1 MEVSLF
7 QTKGWR
13 NDRGRKFI
21 GKDYLYDISNY
32 NFDSIIGC
40 SRINFP
46 NVVYNIS
53 GTAGID
59 GIYEFRYIGPLSTL
73 IKENIVVVDGKV
85 IKDFLG
91 TSVIMHEGLTAG
103 HKCTFAVLNDKLFIS
118 NGYDDVL
125 VYDGTNAYEMGA
137 PLAKNLGAVGVLTG
151 AYYYAITYEKDGVE
165 LVTGAVSNTVNP
177 SSNSITVTC
186 PIGPSGITKRDLYRT
201 EAGGTQLKHLYNLN
215 DNTTTT
221 YVDNIADGS
230 LGADIPS
237 INSEAPKPKF
247 ITVIHERLVGVG
259 VSRRPNY
266 LYYSET
272 EIESLF
278 ATIGVTDVSGQGNDN
293 TGLTGMAEDYDLIVV
308 FSEKRIYTVDLSGE
322 TASVRQTTSNVGC
335 LDGNSIAKVPPN
347 LTFKGGLMFVSNE
360 YDVRVFNGNLAVN
373 LSTSFDNLATENFSA
388 QLNPVAM
395 RLNMENE
402 ELEGRFFDYKY
413 HLIIDKDI
421 YIFDIRIMGWSKYFI
436 KTASYSPEYRKF
448 GILGD
453 KFYIGQKNTGIV
465 EEMYQT
471 ELYRDEPVNAF
482 FETAELLVGSNYK
495 YWKDLVIYYG
505 NTGNVQQN
513 VVVTPDNN
521 SNLSKTLSFALTADG
536 FDSNYFSP
544 AFFETATNTDDYK
557 VGHINEY
564 ARWMRFRF
572 ECNSKFNFRG
582 FKMTVDGI
590 TNKEE

>member
-1 MEVSLF
+1 MDIVLS

-21 GKDYLYDISNY
+21 GTEYLFDIVNY
-32 NFDSIIGC
+32 NFDDVIGC

-46 NVVYNIS
+46 NVVYNIA
-53 GTAGID
+53 GTAGIE
-59 GIYEFRYIGPLSTL
+59 GLYEFRYIGTIGTL
-73 IKENIVVVDGKV
+73 VKENIVVVDGKI
-85 IKDFLG
+85 IKNFLG
-91 TSVIMHEGLTAG
+91 TSVIMYEGLTVG

-125 VYDGTNAYEMGA
+125 VYDGTYTYEMGA
-137 PLAKNLGAVGVLTG
+137 PLAKNLGAAGVLTG
-151 AYYYAITYEKDGVE
+151 AYYYAITYEKDSVE
-165 LVTGAVSNTVNP
+165 LVTGAVSNTVDP
-177 SSNSITVTC
+177 TTNSITVTC
-186 PIGPSGITKRDLYRT
+186 PIGPSGITDRKLYRT
-201 EAGGTQLKHLYNLN
+201 EAGGSQLKLLTALG
-215 DNTTTT
+215 DNVTTT

-230 LGADIPS
+230 LGAAIPS

-247 ITVIHERLVGVG
+247 ITVINERLVGVG
-259 VSRRPNY
+259 VTRRPNY

-335 LDGNSIAKVPPN
+335 LDGHSIAKVPPN

-360 YDVRVFNGNLAVN
+360 YDIRVFNGNLAVN

-388 QLNPVAM
+388 QLNPADM
-395 RLNMENE
+395 RLNIENE

-413 HLIIDKDI
+413 HLIIDKEI
-421 YIFDIRIMGWSKYFI
+421 YIYDIRIMGWSKYFI

-465 EEMYQT
+465 EEMYKT

-482 FETAELLVGSNYK
+482 FETAELMVSDDYK

-521 SNLSKTLSFALTADG
+521 SNLSKTLTFSFNSDG

-544 AFFETATNTDDYK
+544 SFFQTATNTDDYK

-590 TNKEE
+590 SNQE

>member
-1 MEVSLF
+1 MDIVLS

-21 GKDYLYDISNY
+21 GPDYLFDISNY

-46 NVVYNIS
+46 NIEYNIA
-53 GTAGID
+53 GADGID
-59 GIYEFRYIGPLSTL
+59 GMYEFRYIGPVGTL
-73 IKENIVVVDGKV
+73 VKENIVVVGGNV

-91 TSVIMHEGLTAG
+91 VPVTMHTGLTAG

-118 NGYDDVL
+118 NGFDDVL
-125 VYDGTNAYEMGA
+125 VYDGTYTYEMGA
-137 PLAKNLGAVGVLTG
+137 PLAKNLSAAGVLTG

-165 LVTGAVSNTVNP
+165 LVTGAISNTVNP

-186 PIGPSGITKRDLYRT
+186 PIGPTGITDRKLYRT
-201 EAGGTQLKHLYNLN
+201 EAGGSTLKLLTTLG

-230 LGADIPS
+230 LGAAIPS
-237 INSEAPKPKF
+237 INSESPKPKF
-247 ITVIHERLVGVG
+247 ITVINERLVGVG

-293 TGLTGMAEDYDLIVV
+293 TGLTGMEEDYNLIVV

-322 TASVRQTTSNVGC
+322 TASVKQTTSNVGC
-335 LDGNSIAKVPPN
+335 LDGHSVAKVPPN
-347 LTFKGGLMFVSNE
+347 LEFKGGLMFVSNE
-360 YDVRVFNGNLAVN
+360 YDIRVFNGNLAVN
-373 LSTSFDNLATENFSA
+373 LATSFDNLATENFSA
-388 QLNPVAM
+388 QLNSGDM
-395 RLNMENE
+395 RLKMENE
-402 ELEGRFFDYKY
+402 DLEGLFFDYKY
-413 HLIIDKDI
+413 HLIIDKEI
-421 YIFDIRIMGWSKYFI
+421 YIYDIRIMGWSKYFI
-436 KTASYSPEYRKF
+436 KTATYSPEYRIF

-453 KFYIGQKNTGIV
+453 KFYIGQKTTGIV
-465 EEMYQT
+465 EEMYKN
-471 ELYRDEPVNAF
+471 ELYRSESVISF
-482 FETAELLVGSNYK
+482 FETSEYLVGDDYK

-505 NTGNVQQN
+505 NSGNVTQN
-513 VVVTPDNN
+513 ITVTPDNN
-521 SNLSKTLSFALTADG
+521 SNLSKTFSFSFTRDG
-536 FDSNYFSP
+536 FDSAYFDP
-544 AFFETATNTDDYK
+544 AYFQTSTNTDDYR
-557 VGHINEY
+557 VAHINEY
-564 ARWMRFRF
+564 ARWIRFKF
-572 ECNSKFNFRG
+572 SGTNTFNFRG

-590 TNKEE
+590 SNKE

>member
-1 MEVSLF
+1 MDIVLS

-21 GKDYLYDISNY
+21 GPDYLFDISNY

-46 NVVYNIS
+46 NIEYNIA
-53 GTAGID
+53 GADGID
-59 GIYEFRYIGPLSTL
+59 GMYEFRYIGPVGTL
-73 IKENIVVVDGKV
+73 VKENIVVVGGNV

-91 TSVIMHEGLTAG
+91 VPVTMHTGLTAG

-118 NGYDDVL
+118 NGFDDVL
-125 VYDGTNAYEMGA
+125 VYDGTYTYEMGA
-137 PLAKNLGAVGVLTG
+137 PLAKNLSAAGVLTG

-165 LVTGAVSNTVNP
+165 LVTGAISNTVNP

-186 PIGPSGITKRDLYRT
+186 PIGPTGITDRKLYRT
-201 EAGGTQLKHLYNLN
+201 EAGGSTLKLLTTLG
-215 DNTTTT
+215 DNVTTT

-230 LGADIPS
+230 LGAAIPS

-247 ITVIHERLVGVG
+247 ITVINERLVGVG

-293 TGLTGMAEDYDLIVV
+293 TGLTGMEEDYNLIVV

-322 TASVRQTTSNVGC
+322 TASVKQTTSNVGC
-335 LDGNSIAKVPPN
+335 LDGHSVAKVPPN
-347 LTFKGGLMFVSNE
+347 LEFKGGLMFVSNE
-360 YDVRVFNGNLAVN
+360 YDIRVFNGNLAVN
-373 LSTSFDNLATENFSA
+373 LATSFDNLATENFSA
-388 QLNPVAM
+388 QLNSGDM
-395 RLNMENE
+395 RLKMENE
-402 ELEGRFFDYKY
+402 ELEGLFFDYKY
-413 HLIIDKDI
+413 HLIIDKEI
-421 YIFDIRIMGWSKYFI
+421 YIYDIRIMGWSKYFI
-436 KTASYSPEYRKF
+436 KTATYSPEYRIF

-453 KFYIGQKNTGIV
+453 KFYIGQKTTGIV
-465 EEMYQT
+465 EEMYKN
-471 ELYRDEPVNAF
+471 ELYRSESVISF
-482 FETAELLVGSNYK
+482 FETSEYLVGDDYK

-505 NTGNVQQN
+505 NSGNVTQN
-513 VVVTPDNN
+513 ITVTPDNN
-521 SNLSKTLSFALTADG
+521 SNLSKTFSFSFTRDG
-536 FDSNYFSP
+536 FDSAYFDP
-544 AFFETATNTDDYK
+544 AYFQTSTNTDDYR
-557 VGHINEY
+557 VAHINEY
-564 ARWMRFRF
+564 ARWIRFKF
-572 ECNSKFNFRG
+572 SGTNTFNFRG

-590 TNKEE
+590 SNKE

>member
-1 MEVSLF
+1 MNVSLY

-59 GIYEFRYIGPLSTL
+59 GIYEFRYIGSLGTL
-73 IKENIVVVDGKV
+73 VKENIVVVDGKV
-85 IKDFLG
+85 IKNFLG
-91 TSVIMHEGLTAG
+91 TSVIMYEGLTAG
-103 HKCTFAVLNDKLFIS
+103 HKCTFAVLNDKLFIA

-125 VYDGTNAYEMGA
+125 VYDGTYAYEMGA
-137 PLAKNLGAVGVLTG
+137 PLAKNLGAAGVLTG

-186 PIGPSGITKRDLYRT
+186 PIGPADVTDRKLYRT
-201 EAGGTQLKHLYNLN
+201 EAGGTQLKLLATLG

-237 INSEAPKPKF
+237 INSEAPKPKY

-278 ATIGVTDVSGQGNDN
+278 ATIGATDISGQGNDN

-335 LDGNSIAKVPPN
+335 LDGHSVAKVPPN
-347 LTFKGGLMFVSNE
+347 LEFKGGLMFVSNE
-360 YDVRVFNGNLAVN
+360 YDIRVFNGNLAVN
-373 LSTSFDNLATENFSA
+373 LATSFDNLATENFSA
-388 QLNPVAM
+388 QLNPSDM

-465 EEMYQT
+465 EEMYKT

-482 FETAELLVGSNYK
+482 FETGELLVSDDYK
-495 YWKDLVIYYG
+495 YWRDLVIYYG
-505 NTGNVQQN
+505 NTGKVQQS

-521 SNLSKTLSFALTADG
+521 SNLSKTLTFSFNADG
-536 FDSNYFSP
+536 FDSNYFSSTY
-544 AFFETATNTDDYK
+544 FQTATNTDDYK

-572 ECNSKFNFRG
+572 ECITKFNFRG

>member
-1 MEVSLF
+1 MDIVLS

-21 GKDYLYDISNY
+21 GKDYLFDISNY

-46 NVVYNIS
+46 NVEYNIA
-53 GTAGID
+53 GADGID
-59 GIYEFRYIGPLSTL
+59 GMYEFRYIGSLGTL
-73 IKENIVVVDGKV
+73 VKENIVVVGGSV
-85 IKDFLG
+85 IKDFLDAPV
-91 TSVIMHEGLTAG
+91 TMHTGLTAG

-118 NGYDDVL
+118 NGFDDVL
-125 VYDGTNAYEMGA
+125 VYDGTHTYEMGA
-137 PLAKNLGAVGVLTG
+137 PLAKNLGAAGVLTG

-177 SSNSITVTC
+177 SSNSITITC
-186 PIGPSGITKRDLYRT
+186 PVGPSGITDRKLYRT
-201 EAGGTQLKHLYNLN
+201 EAGGSTLKLLTTLG
-215 DNTTTT
+215 DNVTTT

-230 LGADIPS
+230 LGAAIPS

-247 ITVIHERLVGVG
+247 ITVINERLVGVG

-278 ATIGVTDVSGQGNDN
+278 ATIGVADVSGQGNDN

-322 TASVRQTTSNVGC
+322 TASVKQTTSNVGC
-335 LDGNSIAKVPPN
+335 LDGHSVAKVPPN
-347 LTFKGGLMFVSNE
+347 LEFKGGLMFVSNE

-373 LSTSFDNLATENFSA
+373 LATSFDNLATENFSA
-388 QLNPVAM
+388 QLNKDDM

-402 ELEGRFFDYKY
+402 ELEGLFFDYKY
-413 HLIIDKDI
+413 HLIIDTEI
-421 YIFDIRIMGWSKYFI
+421 YIYDIRIMGWSKYFI
-436 KTASYSPEYRKF
+436 KTASYSPEYRTF
-448 GILGD
+448 GILGE

-465 EEMYQT
+465 EEMYKN
-471 ELYRDEPVNAF
+471 ELYRDESVSAF
-482 FETAELLVGSNYK
+482 FETSELFVSNDYK

-505 NTGNVQQN
+505 NTGNVTQN
-513 VVVTPDNN
+513 IIITLDNN
-521 SNLSKTLSFALTADG
+521 SNLSKTVSFSFTSDG
-536 FDSNYFSP
+536 FDSTYFDP
-544 AFFETATNTDDYK
+544 TYFQTATNTDDYR
-557 VGHINEY
+557 VAHINEY
-564 ARWMRFRF
+564 ARWIRFKF
-572 ECNSKFNFRG
+572 SGTNKFNFRG

>member
-1 MEVSLF
+1 MDIVLS

-21 GKDYLYDISNY
+21 GKDYLFDISNY

-46 NVVYNIS
+46 NVEYNIA
-53 GTAGID
+53 GADGID
-59 GIYEFRYIGPLSTL
+59 GMYEFRYIGSLGTL
-73 IKENIVVVDGKV
+73 VKENIVVVGGSV
-85 IKDFLG
+85 IKDFLDAPV
-91 TSVIMHEGLTAG
+91 TMHTGLTAG

-118 NGYDDVL
+118 NGFDDVL
-125 VYDGTNAYEMGA
+125 VYDGTHTYEMGA
-137 PLAKNLGAVGVLTG
+137 PLAKNLGAAGVLTG

-177 SSNSITVTC
+177 SSNSITITC
-186 PIGPSGITKRDLYRT
+186 PVGPSGITDRKLYRT
-201 EAGGTQLKHLYNLN
+201 EAGGSTLKLLTTLG
-215 DNTTTT
+215 DNVTTT

-230 LGADIPS
+230 LGAAIPS

-247 ITVIHERLVGVG
+247 ITVINERLVGVG

-278 ATIGVTDVSGQGNDN
+278 ATIGVADVSGQGNDN

-322 TASVRQTTSNVGC
+322 TASVKQTTSNVGC
-335 LDGNSIAKVPPN
+335 LDGHSVAKVPPN
-347 LTFKGGLMFVSNE
+347 LEFKGGLMFVSNE

-373 LSTSFDNLATENFSA
+373 LATSFDNLATENFSA
-388 QLNPVAM
+388 QLNKDDM

-413 HLIIDKDI
+413 HLIIDKEI
-421 YIFDIRIMGWSKYFI
+421 YIYDIRIMGWSKYFI
-436 KTASYSPEYRKF
+436 KTASYAPEYRKF
-448 GILGD
+448 GVLGE

-465 EEMYQT
+465 EEMYKN
-471 ELYRDEPVNAF
+471 ELYRDESVSAF
-482 FETAELLVGSNYK
+482 FETSEYLVGDDYK
-495 YWKDLVIYYG
+495 YWKDFVVYYG
-505 NTGNVQQN
+505 NTGNVTQN
-513 VVVTPDNN
+513 ITVTPDNN
-521 SNLSKTLSFALTADG
+521 SNLSKSFSFSFTSDG
-536 FDSNYFSP
+536 FDSAYFDP
-544 AFFETATNTDDYK
+544 TYFQTATNTDDYR
-557 VGHINEY
+557 VAHINEY

-572 ECNSKFNFRG
+572 DSNTKFNFRG
-582 FKMTVDGI
+582 FKMTVDAVS
-590 TNKEE
+590 NKE

>member
-1 MEVSLF
+1 MDIVLS

-21 GKDYLYDISNY
+21 GTDYLYDINNY

-59 GIYEFRYIGPLSTL
+59 GIYEFRYIGSLGTL
-73 IKENIVVVDGKV
+73 VKENIVVVDGKV
-85 IKDFLG
+85 IKNFLG
-91 TSVIMHEGLTAG
+91 TSVIMYEGLTAG
-103 HKCTFAVLNDKLFIS
+103 HKCTFAVLNDKLFIA

-137 PLAKNLGAVGVLTG
+137 PLAKNLGAAGVLTG
-151 AYYYAITYEKDGVE
+151 AYYYAITYEKDSVE

-177 SSNSITVTC
+177 TTNSITVTC
-186 PIGPSGITKRDLYRT
+186 PIGPAGITDRKLYRT
-201 EAGGTQLKHLYNLN
+201 EAGRTQLKLLTTLG

-221 YVDNIADGS
+221 FVDNIADSS
-230 LGADIPS
+230 LGSDIPS
-237 INSEAPKPKF
+237 VNSEAPKPKF
-247 ITVIHERLVGVG
+247 ITVINERLVGVG

-278 ATIGVTDVSGQGNDN
+278 ATIGATDVSGQGNDN
-293 TGLTGMAEDYDLIVV
+293 TGLTGMAEDYNLIVV

-335 LDGNSIAKVPPN
+335 LDGHSVAKVPPN
-347 LTFKGGLMFVSNE
+347 LEFKGGLMFVSNE

-373 LSTSFDNLATENFSA
+373 LATSFDNLATENFSA
-388 QLNPVAM
+388 QLNPSDM

-413 HLIIDKDI
+413 HLIIDKEI
-421 YIFDIRIMGWSKYFI
+421 YIYDIRIMGWSKYFI
-436 KTASYSPEYRKF
+436 KTASYAPEYRKF

-465 EEMYQT
+465 EEMYKT

-482 FETAELLVGSNYK
+482 FETAELLVSDDYK

-513 VVVTPDNN
+513 VVITPDNN
-521 SNLSKTLSFALTADG
+521 SNLSKTLTFSFNSDG
-536 FDSNYFSP
+536 FDSNYFSTTY
-544 AFFETATNTDDYK
+544 FQTATNTDDYK

-564 ARWMRFRF
+564 AKWIRFRF

-582 FKMTVDGI
+582 FRMTVD
-590 TNKEE
+590 TVSNQE

>member
-1 MEVSLF
+1 MDIVLS

-32 NFDSIIGC
+32 NYDSIIGC

-59 GIYEFRYIGPLSTL
+59 GIYEFRYIGSLGTL
-73 IKENIVVVDGKV
+73 VKENIVVVNGKV
-85 IKDFLG
+85 IKNFLG
-91 TSVIMHEGLTAG
+91 TSVIMYEGLTAG
-103 HKCTFAVLNDKLFIS
+103 HKCTFAVLNDKLFIA

-125 VYDGTNAYEMGA
+125 VYDGTYAYEMGA
-137 PLAKNLGAVGVLTG
+137 PLAKNLGAAGVLTG
-151 AYYYAITYEKDGVE
+151 AYYYAITYEVNGVE

-186 PIGPSGITKRDLYRT
+186 PIGPADVTDRKLYRT
-201 EAGGTQLKHLYNLN
+201 EAGGTQLKLLATLG

-237 INSEAPKPKF
+237 INSEAPKPKY

-278 ATIGVTDVSGQGNDN
+278 ATIGVADVSGQGNDN
-293 TGLTGMAEDYDLIVV
+293 TGLTGMAEDYNLIVV

-322 TASVRQTTSNVGC
+322 TASVKQTTSNVGC
-335 LDGNSIAKVPPN
+335 LDGHSIAKVPPN
-347 LTFKGGLMFVSNE
+347 LEFKGGLMFVSNE
-360 YDVRVFNGNLAVN
+360 YDIRVFNGNLAVN
-373 LSTSFDNLATENFSA
+373 LATSFDNLATENFSA
-388 QLNPVAM
+388 QLNKDDM

-413 HLIIDKDI
+413 HLIIDKEI
-421 YIFDIRIMGWSKYFI
+421 YIYDIRIMGWSKYFI

-465 EEMYQT
+465 EEMYKT

-482 FETAELLVGSNYK
+482 FETVGFATIS
-495 YWKDLVIYYG
+495 VIDVD
-505 NTGNVQQN
+505 TGLALFS
-513 VVVTPDNN
+513 TTIFPFFA
-521 SNLSKTLSFALTADG
+521 SESSK
-536 FDSNYFSP
+536 
-544 AFFETATNTDDYK
+544 
-557 VGHINEY
+557 
-564 ARWMRFRF
+564 
-572 ECNSKFNFRG
+572 
-582 FKMTVDGI
+582 
-590 TNKEE
+590 